1 MRVAIVTESFFPHVN
16 GVTNT
21 VRHTVD
27 RLLEAGHEA
36 LVVAPGPG
44 LSSYRT
50 ARVVRVRSM
59 RLPTYRSFALGLRA
73 ARRQLPAPAPA
84 PAQ

>member
-36 LVVAPGPG
+36 LVVAPGPACPA
-44 LSSYRT
+44 T
-50 ARVVRVRSM
+50 ARRGWS
-59 RLPTYRSFALGLRA
+59 G
-73 ARRQLPAPAPA
+73 
-84 PAQ
+84 